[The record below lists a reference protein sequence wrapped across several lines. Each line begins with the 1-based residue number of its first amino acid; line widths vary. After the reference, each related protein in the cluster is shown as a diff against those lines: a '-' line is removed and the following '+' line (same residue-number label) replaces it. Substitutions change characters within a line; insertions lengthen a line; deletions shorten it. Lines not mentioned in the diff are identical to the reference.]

1 MANDSVE
8 QPTDVEQVATRP
20 PLPSCSAAAPLL
32 PRRRP
37 RRATRAPPFRRA
49 LTSPR
54 VCSAPRG
61 APLPPKTTHRRMDSG
76 FLRSKRSAARRAA
89 RESRR
94 APKSVRPCPGST
106 RPSPPPETRARAA
119 LFHPSAG
126 CSLGVKSTGTFGG
139 MAPDAVWQGV
149 EAANELIGVCTSGD
163 SPNTG
168 GGSITLL
175 K

>member
-1 MANDSVE
+1 
-8 QPTDVEQVATRP
+8 
-20 PLPSCSAAAPLL
+20 
-32 PRRRP
+32 
-37 RRATRAPPFRRA
+37 
-49 LTSPR
+49 
-54 VCSAPRG
+54 
-61 APLPPKTTHRRMDSG
+61 MDSG
-76 FLRSKRSAARRAA
+76 VKLSKRSAARRAA